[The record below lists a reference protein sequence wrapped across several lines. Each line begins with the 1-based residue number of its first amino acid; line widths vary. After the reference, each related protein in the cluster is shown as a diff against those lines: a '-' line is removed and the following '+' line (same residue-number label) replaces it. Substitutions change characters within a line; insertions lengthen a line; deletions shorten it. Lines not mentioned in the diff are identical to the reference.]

1 MKKKILSMVLVGFM
15 SLSMVACGGKEEP
28 KEEIDTTT
36 EQGGPVNRGEMME
49 EAEKNVPENM
59 EDGYEM
65 VDSINIDGGT
75 TKLTFNRSEKYTLQG
90 GEEVLACY
98 FNFENISAGETS
110 VHGQYNFRAYQ
121 NGVEITV
128 YSTTWEETEQFENAS
143 KYVLDGATMEIAIA
157 IEPDDWTTPIK
168 LRVDNEMA
176 YDLVEETE
184 GKKISAQQQEIV
196 LE

>member
-1 MKKKILSMVLVGFM
+1 MKKKILSMLLVGVVAI
-15 SLSMVACGGKEEP
+15 SLIACGGNDENAPENR
-28 KEEIDTTT
+28 E
-36 EQGGPVNRGEMME
+36 GGEDRAKMLE

-65 VDSINIDGGT
+65 VDAINIDGGT
-75 TKLTFNRSEKYTLQG
+75 TKLTFNRAEKYTLQG

-110 VHGQYNFRAYQ
+110 VHGQYNFKAYQ

-157 IEPDDWTTPIK
+157 IEPDDWTSPIK

-176 YDLVEETE
+176 YDLVEETD
-184 GKKISAQQQEIV
+184 GKKINAQQQEIV